1 MVAITINALYTAWGK
16 RGTTRQLA
24 LAIVC
29 SVGSAL
35 LLLPALFWFNV
46 RFASM
51 QAATSRLE
59 VTLML
64 TYVAIF
70 GCVVPCISTIVYCLF
85 TLPRDSNTSV
95 RIPRPRSKRTTQG
108 NAAALGQTYTPP
120 PRQPGVPAPFVY
132 SDDTPWGWLE
142 YRSGRFQGQKLAL
155 KRAIITI
162 GREDDNDILL
172 DDDTSSRYHAELSWH
187 EGQTL
192 VTDKVSLNGVLLNG
206 RRIRGS
212 VPIASGDLL
221 EIGAHRFR
229 FELAAHSETW
239 NEQNDPLKHLRR
251 PSSAGILLDSGFL
264 PVRKPAGAPA
274 FPTRPLN
281 DPVTP
286 LPGLPIPPL
295 SLPGIC
301 VVRSGAQSG
310 TSFLI
315 DKPTLTAGRS
325 EDCDVHIEDASLST
339 AQFSHSNEGDY
350 VSGIDILVNG
360 EPLHAPRLLL
370 EGDII
375 SLGAV
380 RLEYTLVPEVTTTP
394 LPQPALPPPTGSSP
408 MHLRLPSKPR

>member
-1 MVAITINALYTAWGK
+1 MVAITVNALYTAWGK
-16 RGTTRQLA
+16 HGTTRQLA

-29 SVGSAL
+29 CVGSAL

-46 RFASM
+46 RFASI
-51 QAATSRLE
+51 QAAASRLE
-59 VTLML
+59 VALML
-64 TYVAIF
+64 IYVAIF
-70 GCVVPCISTIVYCLF
+70 GCVVPCISTTVYCLF
-85 TLPRDSNTSV
+85 TRPRDSNTSV

-120 PRQPGVPAPFVY
+120 SRQPGVPAPFVY
-132 SDDTPWGWLE
+132 NDDSPWGWLE

-192 VTDKVSLNGVLLNG
+192 ITDKVSLNGVLLNG

-221 EIGAHRFR
+221 EIGAHRFL
-229 FELAAHSETW
+229 FELATHSETW

-264 PVRKPAGAPA
+264 PVRKPASAPV

-281 DPVTP
+281 DPITP
-286 LPGLPIPPL
+286 LPV

-310 TSFLI
+310 SSFLI
-315 DKPTLTAGRS
+315 DKPTLTVGRAD
-325 EDCDVHIEDASLST
+325 DCDVRIEDSSIST
-339 AQFSHSNEGDY
+339 QQAQFSHTTEGDC

-360 EPLHAPRLLL
+360 APLNALNAPHVLVA
-370 EGDII
+370 GDII
-375 SLGAV
+375 SLGAI
-380 RLEYTLVPEVTTTP
+380 RLEYTLVPEVNTTP
-394 LPQPALPPPTGSSP
+394 LPQPVLPPPTGSSP
-408 MHLRLPSKPR
+408 MPLRLPSKPR